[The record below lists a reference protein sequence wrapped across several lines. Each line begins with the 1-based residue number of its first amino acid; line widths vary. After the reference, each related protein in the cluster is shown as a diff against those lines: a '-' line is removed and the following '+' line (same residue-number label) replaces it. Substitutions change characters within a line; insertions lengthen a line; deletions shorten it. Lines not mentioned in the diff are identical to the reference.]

1 MNGHPFS
8 TLTLFIFL
16 SALILGCS
24 DSVPTGRIL
33 VRNDSRDSEYNVIRV
48 SGGGAVFSLSP
59 GESRLLPSRTGSFTV
74 SRQYKDYVR
83 RYSVSCPRSL
93 EAGIVVK
100 LIDIHLNR
108 ISGGCTTTSASK
120 G

>member
-1 MNGHPFS
+1 MNGHPFC

-48 SGGGAVFSLSP
+48 SGGGAAFSLSP